1 MKLTLLPLVAAIVV
15 ISAVTAS
22 LAGCGRN
29 ASATSDSTT
38 TDSAHIRIPL
48 PDTLRVATLYS
59 PTSYFLY
66 RDETM
71 GYDYELLSKFIADK
85 HLALSLEIAPSL
97 AAAVEL
103 LDSGRVDM
111 IAYDVP
117 VTAEYRE
124 HVIPCGV
131 EDITTQ
137 VLVQPRGKNR
147 VEDVT
152 QLVGRDV
159 YVEKDSKYYH
169 RMLNLNDELGGG
181 VNIHSVNRDTLITE
195 DLIEMVS
202 EGKIPL
208 TVVDSDI
215 ARLNKT
221 YYPSLDITLEVS
233 YPQRAA
239 WGVAPSKPWLADS
252 INSWV
257 ASAELKEAKAELLKR
272 YFELSKNEPGSTL
285 PKIDFSKG
293 RISPFDHLFR
303 RHAATIH
310 WDWRLIAAQGYAE
323 SKFDSTVVSWAGAR
337 GIMQIMPRTARSF
350 GLSADK
356 VACVEPSIATAV
368 KIIKALDAT
377 FASKVPDPEE
387 RKKFIIAAYNSGP
400 AHILDAIALAA
411 KYGKNPA
418 VWDGNVAEATLW
430 KTRPEYY
437 NDPVCRYGYFR
448 GRQTYDYVN
457 RVYSFY
463 HQASAKIPR

>member
-1 MKLTLLPLVAAIVV
+1 MKHTLPPITAAI
-15 ISAVTAS
+15 IAVCIAICT
-22 LAGCGRN
+22 LGGCGRKDSSG
-29 ASATSDSTT
+29 ADTAATDTMC
-38 TDSAHIRIPL
+38 RIPL

-71 GYDYELLSKFIADK
+71 GYDYELLSRFVTDK
-85 HLALSLEIAPSL
+85 KLTLDLVIAPSL
-97 AAAVEL
+97 SAAVAM
-103 LDSGRVDM
+103 LDSGKVDM
-111 IAYDVP
+111 IACDVP
-117 VTAEYRE
+117 VTAEYKE

-137 VLVQPRGKNR
+137 VLVQPRSKER

-169 RMLNLNDELGGG
+169 RMVNLNDELGGG
-181 VNIHSVNRDTLITE
+181 VNILSVDRDTLITE

-221 YYPSLDITLEVS
+221 YYPSLDITLEIS
-233 YPQRAA
+233 YPQRSA
-239 WGVAPSKPWLADS
+239 WGVTPIKPWLADS
-252 INSWV
+252 VNAWV
-257 ASAELKEAKAELLKR
+257 ASAELQEAKAELLKR
-272 YFELSKNEPGSTL
+272 YFELSKNDPGSAM
-285 PKIDFSKG
+285 PKVDFSKG
-293 RISPFDHLFR
+293 HISPFDNLFK
-303 RHAATIH
+303 RHAASIK
-310 WDWRLIAAQGYAE
+310 WDWRLLAAQAYAE

-350 GLSADK
+350 GLNADK
-356 VACVEPSIATAV
+356 VAHVEPSIATAV
-368 KIIKALDAT
+368 KIIKSLDAT
-377 FASKVPDPEE
+377 FASKVKDPEE

-411 KYGKNPA
+411 KHGKNPA

-430 KTRPEYY
+430 KMRPEYY

-448 GRQTYDYVN
+448 GRQTYEYVN

-463 HQASAKIPR
+463 RQASAKIPR